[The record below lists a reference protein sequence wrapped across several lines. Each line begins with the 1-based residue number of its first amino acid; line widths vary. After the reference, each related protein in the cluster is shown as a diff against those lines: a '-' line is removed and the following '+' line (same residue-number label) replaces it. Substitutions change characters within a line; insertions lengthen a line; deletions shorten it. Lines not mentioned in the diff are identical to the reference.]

1 MAAGWH
7 RVFGKRFPSTLCTFP
22 SLIEVKYTL
31 PNNFRFRWKQQM
43 KTYGKAGWTIE
54 RIKDELV
61 YKTTWSSTI
70 VADLVAEI
78 ERLQAIQGANGSDLP
93 SPSSCARPAV
103 HLTPMISGGTE
114 RGRDPDDDGLGS
126 SCGDHGGMQG
136 RQ

>member
-1 MAAGWH
+1 
-7 RVFGKRFPSTLCTFP
+7 
-22 SLIEVKYTL
+22 
-31 PNNFRFRWKQQM
+31 M

-93 SPSSCARPAV
+93 SPSSCALPAV
-103 HLTPMISGGTE
+103 HFTPLISGGY
-114 RGRDPDDDGLGS
+114 RKRS
-126 SCGDHGGMQG
+126 
-136 RQ
+136 